1 MLDPT
6 ESTEMLDDGNTELIE
21 VNDGASVVLVSRKEL
36 QEFGYSENET
46 HIPKQTLLP
55 SVNPLS
61 LKQRLSQRLDK
72 SHPAVVTIYTIVTA
86 FSAYFSIY
94 GISASL
100 FAATFDGAKLGSLE
114 LKVAFSMA
122 QLIGYAISKV
132 VGALAIPT
140 IKRNRRLP
148 ILILLAVL
156 GETPLVLFGL
166 LPPAGQVVMVFL
178 SALPMAWMWG
188 IMVMYLEG
196 RKTSEFLLMGLY
208 LSVMVASGTAK
219 SIATAVLHAGVP
231 ESWMPSLCGAGAA
244 VIFISFI
251 TLLDAIPDPSAD
263 DKRLRSERRTLSPS
277 EARAFL
283 RRWAPG
289 LAVITLVYAALT
301 SFRNFRDYFAPE
313 LWRDL
318 EGAGFNPTM
327 FTQSELPVGIC
338 TAVAYSM
345 LYWVQDNKKAFF
357 AILGVMFLGGGV
369 ILFATVIQVA
379 GLIDPL
385 PWMIMVGVGLFMAYI
400 PPGAMLYDR
409 FNGATGVPYTSV
421 FMIYLSDVCGYSI
434 TLTVLFYRNFGDAN
448 IPYVEFFHSL
458 SYIVSVVCMGGMVVA
473 ACYFAVAM
481 RNLRKPTT
489 DASAHE
495 EGVAL
500 TEVRTRADSDPEV
513 DAHADSHTYTHAE
526 SSVGVHVDA
535 QESTN
540 ADAQASTHADANA
553 NTYADASAPKFLVEM
568 RELPPLPASP

>member
-1 MLDPT
+1 
-6 ESTEMLDDGNTELIE
+6 
-21 VNDGASVVLVSRKEL
+21 
-36 QEFGYSENET
+36 
-46 HIPKQTLLP
+46 
-55 SVNPLS
+55 
-61 LKQRLSQRLDK
+61 
-72 SHPAVVTIYTIVTA
+72 
-86 FSAYFSIY
+86 
-94 GISASL
+94 
-100 FAATFDGAKLGSLE
+100 
-114 LKVAFSMA
+114 
-122 QLIGYAISKV
+122 
-132 VGALAIPT
+132 
-140 IKRNRRLP
+140 
-148 ILILLAVL
+148 
-156 GETPLVLFGL
+156 
-166 LPPAGQVVMVFL
+166 
-178 SALPMAWMWG
+178 
-188 IMVMYLEG
+188 
-196 RKTSEFLLMGLY
+196 
-208 LSVMVASGTAK
+208 
-219 SIATAVLHAGVP
+219 
-231 ESWMPSLCGAGAA
+231 
-244 VIFISFI
+244 
-251 TLLDAIPDPSAD
+251 
-263 DKRLRSERRTLSPS
+263 
-277 EARAFL
+277 
-283 RRWAPG
+283 
-289 LAVITLVYAALT
+289 VITIVYAALT

-369 ILFATVIQVA
+369 ILGATVIQVA

-458 SYIVSVVCMGGMVVA
+458 SYIVALVCMGGMVVA

-481 RNLRKPTT
+481 RNLRKPT
-489 DASAHE
+489 DAHASAHE

-513 DAHADSHTYTHAE
+513 DAHTDSHAYTHAE
-526 SSVGVHVDA
+526 SIVGVHIDP

-540 ADAQASTHADANA
+540 ADTQASTHADANA
-553 NTYADASAPKFLVEM
+553 NTYADASAPKYMVEM